1 MKLNNLF
8 YFFLA
13 SVLFISCEEEFLTE
27 YPTSFIT
34 PDQIA
39 AASAVN
45 PDLQGGTVAGIY
57 ENIYK
62 SGTGGTSNHDD
73 FGQRGWDIATDM
85 LSGDMVLGAK
95 IYGWYSGYSE
105 LTFTVD
111 YTSTRNYMP
120 WRYYFRIVNLSN
132 IVIEG
137 LGGRDNVPDS
147 DTGKH
152 FLGQALTTRA
162 YAYFYLTQLYQD
174 GYDPSEPILP
184 LYPDTKTPNVAKST
198 AAEVFAFIEADC
210 QAAKS
215 LLSNYTRSSVSS
227 ADKYVASTV
236 LAYAYGAQGK
246 WAEAAAES
254 AIVVLDSGYRV
265 VNRDEA
271 VYSGGGDPVGGF
283 NSVYNYS
290 NSILWGTDLTTDSNM
305 GLVSFWGK
313 VDYYSYSYAAAGDG
327 KIMDRGLYAQMR
339 SDDVRAGQFLN
350 LPGHPVDMYPL
361 YKFYHEDRVFFGQR
375 TVTADYFYFR
385 YADMVLMH
393 AEAQANLGNDAAAI
407 STLEILLS
415 ERLDDTSYLAA
426 LSGQDLIDE
435 IYLQTRLE
443 SWGEGKSYLAMKRN
457 KATITR
463 GPNWIDFAGDSFS
476 YDDDKLSFEIPEAE
490 IRDNPF
496 INDQNE

>member
-62 SGTGGTSNHDD
+62 TGTGGTSNHDD

-95 IYGWYSGYSE
+95 IYGWYGGYSE
-105 LTFTVD
+105 LTNTVD

-227 ADKYVASTV
+227 ADKYVTSTV

-271 VYSGGGDPVGGF
+271 VYSGSGDTVGGF

-290 NSILWGTDLTTDSNM
+290 NSVLWGTDLTTDSNM

-350 LPGHPVDMYPL
+350 LPGHSRDMFPL

-415 ERLDDTSYLAA
+415 ERLDDTSYLTA
-426 LSGQDLIDE
+426 LSGQALIDE

-496 INDQNE
+496 INSQNE

>member
-62 SGTGGTSNHDD
+62 TGTGGTTNHDD

-95 IYGWYSGYSE
+95 IYGWYGGYSE
-105 LTFTVD
+105 LTNTVD

-227 ADKYVASTV
+227 ADKYVTSTV

-271 VYSGGGDPVGGF
+271 VYSGSGDTVGGF

-290 NSILWGTDLTTDSNM
+290 NSVLWGTDLTTDSNM

-350 LPGHPVDMYPL
+350 LPGHSRDMFPL

-415 ERLDDTSYLAA
+415 ERLDDTSYLTA
-426 LSGQDLIDE
+426 LSGQALIDE

-496 INDQNE
+496 INSQNE

>member
-1 MKLNNLF
+1 M
-8 YFFLA
+8 
-13 SVLFISCEEEFLTE
+13 
-27 YPTSFIT
+27 
-34 PDQIA
+34 
-39 AASAVN
+39 
-45 PDLQGGTVAGIY
+45 
-57 ENIYK
+57 
-62 SGTGGTSNHDD
+62 
-73 FGQRGWDIATDM
+73 
-85 LSGDMVLGAK
+85 
-95 IYGWYSGYSE
+95 
-105 LTFTVD
+105 
-111 YTSTRNYMP
+111 
-120 WRYYFRIVNLSN
+120 
-132 IVIEG
+132 
-137 LGGRDNVPDS
+137 
-147 DTGKH
+147 
-152 FLGQALTTRA
+152 
-162 YAYFYLTQLYQD
+162 TQLYQD

-415 ERLDDTSYLAA
+415 ERLDDTSYLTA